1 MTGNANTKPVIKSL
15 DVGCAF

>member
-15 DVGCAF
+15 GDGCAF